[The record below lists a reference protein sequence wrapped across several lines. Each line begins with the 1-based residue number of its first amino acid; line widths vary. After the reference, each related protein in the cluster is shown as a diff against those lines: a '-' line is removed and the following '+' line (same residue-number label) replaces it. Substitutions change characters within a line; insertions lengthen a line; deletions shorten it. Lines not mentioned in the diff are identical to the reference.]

1 MRPADSLGET
11 SADIR
16 ATMQP
21 PALRIPFRHL
31 LVIVLAQVLALV
43 AQAWLSRVLLA
54 QGYEELQAHYLAY
67 LVVPPVLLV
76 SLAPVLLEHR
86 EFLLGLFRPRRLTVP
101 LALAAVALGVTMR
114 IVWWAQ
120 LIARVSLGITGS
132 DDPQAAVGPA
142 FSWDCPPAPSLML
155 GLLVMAMLVPLMEE
169 TAHRGFLQSALVH
182 RGPLP
187 AILMSALIFTA
198 LHPPSSY
205 WFVFFMGLVLGVQ
218 FWVTGSLWTT
228 MITHATYNGLI
239 QFDWRCLQGHWNPP
253 PDSLP
258 LLLPG
263 VSAVLALI
271 VSCLLAVTL
280 LRYQRAGA
288 RTAPARSAIPARS
301 RHAR

>member
-114 IVWWAQ
+114 IVWWA
-120 LIARVSLGITGS
+120 SS
-132 DDPQAAVGPA
+132 SPA
-142 FSWDCPPAPSLML
+142 C
-155 GLLVMAMLVPLMEE
+155 
-169 TAHRGFLQSALVH
+169 RSASPGATT
-182 RGPLP
+182 RR
-187 AILMSALIFTA
+187 
-198 LHPPSSY
+198 PPSGRL
-205 WFVFFMGLVLGVQ
+205 F
-218 FWVTGSLWTT
+218 
-228 MITHATYNGLI
+228 
-239 QFDWRCLQGHWNPP
+239 
-253 PDSLP
+253 
-258 LLLPG
+258 PG
-263 VSAVLALI
+263 
-271 VSCLLAVTL
+271 T
-280 LRYQRAGA
+280 A
-288 RTAPARSAIPARS
+288 R
-301 RHAR
+301 RHRR